1 MIKTVKRRWFDQYWK
16 LTFDDTLWKLPR
28 EERIKLF
35 KKEYNSHK
43 FRKGELY
50 DKYLDKMLF
59 KYNLDIDDYYN
70 IAKGETK

>member
-1 MIKTVKRRWFDQYWK
+1 MLKTVKRRWFDQYWT
-16 LTFDDTLWKLPR
+16 LRFDDSLWDLPR

-50 DKYLDKMLF
+50 DKYLDKMLY
-59 KYNLDIDDYYN
+59 KYRLNSDDIYN
-70 IAKGETK
+70 IWKEK